1 MPYRKV
7 YIPPSLVEIGKAV
20 NIVFDRYSAQ
30 DSSLADPEIRQGYIS
45 FLWIAG
51 QILAK
56 HLSTPEDIDHPVDT
70 SEK

>member
-1 MPYRKV
+1 MPRRKV

-20 NIVFDRYSAQ
+20 NAVFDHHSGENP
-30 DSSLADPEIRQGYIS
+30 SLADPEIRQGYIS

-70 SEK
+70 DEK